1 MDRLYW
7 DYLGTTKQPRKRYR
21 KGMGV
26 LEESR
31 LESIKKGSLKDES
44 PKGDPGRATATL
56 LRVISFSGD
65 VTLLLPSLDKPY

>member
-1 MDRLYW
+1 
-7 DYLGTTKQPRKRYR
+7 
-21 KGMGV
+21 MGV